1 MFDVQFAVEFW
12 IAESRDQRMK
22 IEPHLLPRISVLQF
36 VEHETNRGG
45 IPGRSGLWAV
55 RWGNALPIGTC
66 PGEDL
71 HQGIVQDTTVDARLD
86 RQECFISSCN

>member
-12 IAESRDQRMK
+12 VAESRDQRMK
-22 IEPHLLPRISVLQF
+22 IKPTYYPASAYSNLWNTRLIVVAYPEDR
-36 VEHETNRGG
+36 
-45 IPGRSGLWAV
+45 GLWAV
-55 RWGNALPIGTC
+55 RWGNALPIGPR

-71 HQGIVQDTTVDARLD
+71 HQGIVQDTTVDARLN